1 MTRATVAAMKAE
13 AKRFVAVLDKV
24 DYYSDASTFCAG
36 HPKHGHM
43 ARVKRASLT
52 LCQFLAEFRRGK
64 LP

>member
-13 AKRFVAVLDKV
+13 ARRF
-24 DYYSDASTFCAG
+24 SDALAQVQWEPG
-36 HPKHGHM
+36 YNNGPERPKHGHM
-43 ARVKRASLT
+43 ARVKRASLI